1 MKAKRHYRAIS
12 VSATMLDGTGGHV
25 NRTSIRNPFSA
36 SKRIKTMLIEP

>member
-25 NRTSIRNPFSA
+25 RLGPRSLLAVVIDNVEI
-36 SKRIKTMLIEP
+36 LLLE